1 MLIAAHV
8 ASPLPN
14 RGGSEPEAAGR
25 PAGRSASADVDVAR
39 AWERAFD
46 EAETTATRK
55 VALRSAMTLSPD
67 AGGVFDTLL
76 GLVRRG
82 LGGSAGD
89 GRQYMSW
96 IHHADFVRTIRWLIE
111 RSDIHGIVNVASPN
125 PLPNAD
131 FMRVLRRAYGAPFGL
146 PAGRWMLEVGV
157 VLMRTETEL
166 VLKSR
171 RVVPQRLIEEGF
183 TFRFPRW
190 SDAAADLCDEWKA
203 RRLPGA
209 AAA

>member
-1 MLIAAHV
+1 
-8 ASPLPN
+8 
-14 RGGSEPEAAGR
+14 
-25 PAGRSASADVDVAR
+25 
-39 AWERAFD
+39 
-46 EAETTATRK
+46 
-55 VALRSAMTLSPD
+55 
-67 AGGVFDTLL
+67 
-76 GLVRRG
+76 
-82 LGGSAGD
+82 
-89 GRQYMSW
+89 MS
-96 IHHADFVRTIRWLIE
+96 
-111 RSDIHGIVNVASPN
+111 IHGIVNVASPN

-131 FMRVLRRAYGAPFGL
+131 FMRVLRRAYGALFGL
-146 PAGRWMLEVGV
+146 PAGRWMLEVGA

-171 RVVPQRLIEEGF
+171 RVVPQRLIEERF